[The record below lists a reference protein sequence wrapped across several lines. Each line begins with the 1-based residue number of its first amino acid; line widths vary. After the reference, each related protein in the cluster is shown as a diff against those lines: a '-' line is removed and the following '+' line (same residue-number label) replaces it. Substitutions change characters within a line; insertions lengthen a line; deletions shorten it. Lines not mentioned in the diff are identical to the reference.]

1 MITAA
6 RDYLFFLRRCL
17 SVAFIGDWR
26 YYTWMALLTGVCLL
40 GLNAYTK
47 QLVHGLVVTGMT
59 DEVSW
64 GVYIANFTFLVG
76 VAAAAVMLVIPVY
89 IYNNEEL
96 HDLVIFGEL
105 LAVAAI
111 VMCLAFVTVD
121 LGRPDRFWHLI
132 PGLGQLN
139 FPASMLS
146 WDVVVLNG
154 YLLLNV
160 HICGYLLYC
169 RYQGRKP
176 SKWFYIPF
184 VFVAIGWAISIHTVT
199 AFLYVGLGGRPFWN
213 SAIVG
218 PRFLASAFSAGPAI
232 IILAL
237 QIVRRVTASSAAVD
251 FTRPYQGDAP
261 GRPASLADLDQ
272 LAANLPGLAALPLA
286 ARQELL
292 AGAAVIPVAPGDLLL
307 RQGETGHE
315 VFFVLRGQVVVKLEE
330 GGRYRVTRTM
340 GPGGQLGEVSA
351 LSATPRVA
359 TAIVEE
365 AGAVLR
371 IPGGTFRRL
380 LEFPAVEP
388 VLRHRMNTRLMITDK
403 ALLTLR
409 SILQVSMIINVFLL
423 ANEVFK
429 EFYSGNLHVASAQY
443 LFLGLHGYH
452 ALVPWIWTAVVFN
465 LVAMFILVL
474 PLSRSLK
481 WLDVA
486 CVLCIVGIWIEKG
499 MGLVIPGFIPT
510 PLGAIV
516 EYGPTWNE
524 TLVCLG
530 IWALGLL
537 LYTLFLRMAVPILQ
551 GRMVQANEDPRG
563 KSRALHKTTH
573 CPMQSSSPHSLVGGV
588 LHPDSKTV
596 APESRSHLN
605 PSRSRFDRLTV
616 SDKLRGIGPTGNDL
630 RPATPAAD
638 PPRGPGAARS

>member
-6 RDYLFFLRRCL
+6 RNYLVFLRRCL
-17 SVAFIGDWR
+17 RIAFVGDWR
-26 YYTWMALLTGVCLL
+26 YYGWMGVLTLFCLL
-40 GLNAYTK
+40 GLHAYSH
-47 QLVHGLVVTGMT
+47 QLVHGLTVTGMT

-64 GVYIANFTFLVG
+64 GVYISNFTFLVG

-111 VMCLAFVTVD
+111 IMCLAFVTVD

-146 WDVVVLNG
+146 WDVIVLNG

-184 VFVAIGWAISIHTVT
+184 VFVAIVWAVSIHTVT

-218 PRFLASAFSAGPAI
+218 PRFLASAFAAGPAI

-237 QIVRRVTASSAAVD
+237 QIIRRVTASDAQVD
-251 FTRPYQGDAP
+251 KTRPYKGDAP
-261 GRPASLADLDQ
+261 GRAAAMSDLDQ
-272 LAANLPGLAALPLA
+272 LAAHLPGLAAVPAAERAGLLP
-286 ARQELL
+286 
-292 AGAAVIPVAPGDLLL
+292 GASVIAVAPGDLLL
-307 RQGETGHE
+307 RQGETGRH
-315 VFFVLRGQVVVKLEE
+315 VFFVLSGRVAVKREE
-330 GGRYRVTRTM
+330 SGRFRVTRNL
-340 GPGGQLGEVSA
+340 GPGGQFGE
-351 LSATPRVA
+351 LSGLSHTPRLAYAV
-359 TAIVEE
+359 VEE
-365 AGAVLR
+365 AGTVLR
-371 IPGGTFRRL
+371 LPAESFRCL
-380 LEFPAVEP
+380 LEFEP
-388 VLRHRMNTRLMITDK
+388 VEQTLRHRMNTRLMITDK

-409 SILQVSMIINVFLL
+409 SILQVAMIINVFLL
-423 ANEVFK
+423 ANEIFK
-429 EFYSGNLHVASAQY
+429 EFYTGNLHVASAQY
-443 LFLGLHGYH
+443 LFLGLHGH
-452 ALVPWIWTAVVFN
+452 NSLVPWIWTAIAFN
-465 LVAMFILVL
+465 LIALVILIL
-474 PLSRSLK
+474 PISRSLK

-516 EYGPTWNE
+516 EYSPTWIE

-530 IWALGLL
+530 IWAFGLL
-537 LYTLFLRMAVPILQ
+537 LYTVFLRMAVPILQ
-551 GRMVQANEDPRG
+551 GRLTKANEGDDVEGDETEMISTDTPPAPV
-563 KSRALHKTTH
+563 SR
-573 CPMQSSSPHSLVGGV
+573 
-588 LHPDSKTV
+588 
-596 APESRSHLN
+596 
-605 PSRSRFDRLTV
+605 
-616 SDKLRGIGPTGNDL
+616 
-630 RPATPAAD
+630 
-638 PPRGPGAARS
+638 